1 LKRFLLAALCLA
13 SASLGAQD
21 LLYAQRGNPSALLV
35 NPAAD
40 LDALVWLAIPALN
53 ATVQTSFAA
62 GDVLG
67 GDLGTLWRQF
77 PSEAAGANTYNDIQ
91 LFSLGFK
98 TKKSTYWL
106 GSSLNVDASGLV
118 DRDLIGFALWG
129 MKDASGIIDL
139 NYNGNF
145 NQTSAVVSARSNLHL
160 GWQRE
165 LGKKLRLGATVNLTQ
180 ILAHAELHFDSLGL
194 RSTDMGNGFNELM
207 LVSQGSVAAYSVAG
221 TDFLNGTFNFDAD
234 KLLATS
240 FATLD
245 LGATY
250 DLGKR
255 WRLAGS
261 IQGLGGGTSL
271 ASDTAVSF
279 NGRIPFEG
287 FSYRSSVDT
296 SLDPMAYFDT
306 LTVQIQNLAQTS
318 TESLSTLSP
327 LRRVDLA
334 AYWRSPK
341 KTHQLGLHYLARS
354 RPALSY
360 QALAAEYHG
369 FYGRRLQLSASYT
382 QPLTG
387 SVALRPSVSVQTT
400 VRLAAGLALNFGT
413 SSANMLPQPVT
424 TANGDLTVGLPS
436 NLDRLNVNVGLHWM
450 LYEKTYRKNA
460 KARRTAKK
468 AAKKIKK
475 AAKTSN

>member
-1 LKRFLLAALCLA
+1 MRTLLLVSGFLCAVGAQ
-13 SASLGAQD
+13 AQD

-40 LDALVWLAIPALN
+40 VDARVWLAIPALN

-62 GDVLG
+62 GDMLG
-67 GDLGTLWRQF
+67 ADLGTLWRQF
-77 PSEAAGANTYNDIQ
+77 PSEAAGALTYNDLQ

-118 DRDLIGFALWG
+118 DRDLVGFALWG
-129 MKDASGIIDL
+129 MKDANGIIDL
-139 NYNGNF
+139 NYDGNF
-145 NQTSAVVSARSNLHL
+145 NQTSAVASARSNLHL

-165 LGKKLRLGATVNLTQ
+165 FGKKLRLGATFNLTQ
-180 ILAHAELHFDSLGL
+180 MLAHAELQFDSLGL
-194 RSTDMGNGFNELM
+194 RSTDLGNGFNEL
-207 LVSQGSVAAYSVAG
+207 LLYSQGSVAAYSGAG
-221 TDFLNGTFNFDAD
+221 IDFLNGTFNFDAD

-287 FSYRSSVDT
+287 FSYSSSVDT
-296 SLDPMAYFDT
+296 SLDAMAYFDT
-306 LTVQIQNLAQTS
+306 LTAQIQNLAQTS
-318 TESLSTLSP
+318 TVGLASFSP
-327 LRRVDLA
+327 LRRIDLA

-341 KTHQLGLHYLARS
+341 KTHQLGLHYLART

-360 QALAAEYHG
+360 QAIAAEYHG

-382 QPLTG
+382 QPLTS
-387 SVALRPSVSVQTT
+387 SVAMRPSVSVQTT
-400 VRLAAGLALNFGT
+400 VRLAAGLALSLGT
-413 SSANMLPQPVT
+413 SSANMLPQLT
-424 TANGDLTVGLPS
+424 TSSSGDLTVGVPA

-450 LYEKTYRKNA
+450 LYEKSYRENA
-460 KARRTAKK
+460 KAKRAAKKVKRAAKK
-468 AAKKIKK
+468 AK
-475 AAKTSN
+475 ASN

>member
-1 LKRFLLAALCLA
+1 MRTLLLVSGFLCAVGAQ
-13 SASLGAQD
+13 AQD

-40 LDALVWLAIPALN
+40 VDARVWLAIPALN

-62 GDVLG
+62 GDMLG
-67 GDLGTLWRQF
+67 ADLGTLWRQF
-77 PSEAAGANTYNDIQ
+77 PSEAAGALTYNDLQ

-118 DRDLIGFALWG
+118 DRDLVGFALWG
-129 MKDASGIIDL
+129 MKDANGIIDL
-139 NYNGNF
+139 NYDGNF
-145 NQTSAVVSARSNLHL
+145 NQTSAVASARSNLHL

-165 LGKKLRLGATVNLTQ
+165 FGKKLRLGATVNLTQ
-180 ILAHAELHFDSLGL
+180 ILAHGELHFDSLGL
-194 RSTDMGNGFNELM
+194 RSTDMGNGFNEL
-207 LVSQGSVAAYSVAG
+207 LLYSQGSVAAYSGAG
-221 TDFLNGTFNFDAD
+221 IDFLNGTFNFDAD

-287 FSYRSSVDT
+287 FSYSSSVDT
-296 SLDPMAYFDT
+296 SLDAMAYFDT
-306 LTVQIQNLAQTS
+306 LTAQIQNLAQTS
-318 TESLSTLSP
+318 TVGLASFSP
-327 LRRVDLA
+327 LRRIDLA

-341 KTHQLGLHYLARS
+341 KTHQLGLHYLART

-360 QALAAEYHG
+360 QAIAAEYHG

-382 QPLTG
+382 QPLTS
-387 SVALRPSVSVQTT
+387 SVAMRPSVSVQTT
-400 VRLAAGLALNFGT
+400 VRLAAGLALSLGT
-413 SSANMLPQPVT
+413 SSANMLPQLT
-424 TANGDLTVGLPS
+424 TSSSGDLTVGVPA

-450 LYEKTYRKNA
+450 LYEKSYRENA
-460 KARRTAKK
+460 KAKRAAKKVKRAAKK
-468 AAKKIKK
+468 AK
-475 AAKTSN
+475 ASN

>member
-1 LKRFLLAALCLA
+1 MRTLLLVSGFLCAVGAQ
-13 SASLGAQD
+13 AQD

-40 LDALVWLAIPALN
+40 VDARVWLAIPALN

-62 GDVLG
+62 GDMLG
-67 GDLGTLWRQF
+67 ADLGTLWRQF
-77 PSEAAGANTYNDIQ
+77 PSEAAGALTYNDLQ

-118 DRDLIGFALWG
+118 DRDLVGFALWG
-129 MKDASGIIDL
+129 MKDANGIIDL
-139 NYNGNF
+139 NYDGNF
-145 NQTSAVVSARSNLHL
+145 NQTSAVASARSNLHL

-165 LGKKLRLGATVNLTQ
+165 FGKKLRLGATFNLTQ
-180 ILAHAELHFDSLGL
+180 ILAHGELHFDSLGL
-194 RSTDMGNGFNELM
+194 RSTDMGNGFNEL
-207 LVSQGSVAAYSVAG
+207 LLYSQGSVAAYSGAG
-221 TDFLNGTFNFDAD
+221 IDFLNGTFNFDAD

-287 FSYRSSVDT
+287 FSYSSSVDT
-296 SLDPMAYFDT
+296 SLDAMAYFDT
-306 LTVQIQNLAQTS
+306 LTAQIQNLAQTS
-318 TESLSTLSP
+318 TVGLASFSP
-327 LRRVDLA
+327 LRRIDLA

-341 KTHQLGLHYLARS
+341 KTHQLGLHYLART

-360 QALAAEYHG
+360 QAIAAEYHG

-382 QPLTG
+382 QPLTS
-387 SVALRPSVSVQTT
+387 SVAMRPSVSVQTT
-400 VRLAAGLALNFGT
+400 VRLAAGLALSLGT
-413 SSANMLPQPVT
+413 SSANMLPQLT
-424 TANGDLTVGLPS
+424 TSSSGDLTVGVPA

-450 LYEKTYRKNA
+450 LYEKSYRENA
-460 KARRTAKK
+460 KAKRAAKKVKRAAKK
-468 AAKKIKK
+468 AK
-475 AAKTSN
+475 ASN